1 MAHRI
6 PEDKARE
13 DRIIFD
19 IVVDAYDDTERAM
32 GWYYYLQD
40 ELKTPFAAVCRSLR
54 STSPLQ
60 IGDTVEVLSMAPE
73 DDCMLEVHVLVK
85 YGKSQLAVPL
95 GQLECHSTSEETCR
109 AAADWQYWQTRGYE
123 Y

>member
-40 ELKTPFAAVCRSLR
+40 ELRTPFA
-54 STSPLQ
+54 
-60 IGDTVEVLSMAPE
+60 TVWL
-73 DDCMLEVHVLVK
+73 
-85 YGKSQLAVPL
+85 LAL
-95 GQLECHSTSEETCR
+95 NIT
-109 AAADWQYWQTRGYE
+109 AANRRHR
-123 Y
+123 